1 MVRLFSASFSC
12 YAKTFL
18 KVPLVFFSAWSVWEL
33 NHKSIPLPMTSLKQ
47 SKTTFAATSTWRP
60 VVACAVISMA
70 KSARALVAA
79 SHREIRAKHR
89 EVV

>member
-1 MVRLFSASFSC
+1 MVTPVSGSFYP

-18 KVPLVFFSAWSVWEL
+18 EIPLVFFSAWSVSAFSQ
-33 NHKSIPLPMTSLKQ
+33 KSIPLPMTSLKQ

-60 VVACAVISMA
+60 VVACAVVSMA
-70 KSARALVAA
+70 KSARALVAV

>member
-1 MVRLFSASFSC
+1 
-12 YAKTFL
+12 
-18 KVPLVFFSAWSVWEL
+18 
-33 NHKSIPLPMTSLKQ
+33 MTSPKQ

-60 VVACAVISMA
+60 VVACAVVSMA